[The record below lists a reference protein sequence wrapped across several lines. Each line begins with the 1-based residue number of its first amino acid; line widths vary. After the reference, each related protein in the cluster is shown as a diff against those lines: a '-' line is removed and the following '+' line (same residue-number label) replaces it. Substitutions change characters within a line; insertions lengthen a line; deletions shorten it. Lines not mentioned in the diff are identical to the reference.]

1 MKRKY
6 DFRCRTCGATHEQL
20 ADRDPGPMY
29 VCACH
34 QLTRYWRSRPE
45 TPFVQRDLT
54 GIRFGPS
61 DAELA
66 DTGRPNT
73 RVRHDLESM
82 QLADDP
88 PELDERGKEQLR
100 LL

>member
-29 VCACH
+29 VCACP

-66 DTGRPNT
+66 DTGR
-73 RVRHDLESM
+73 
-82 QLADDP
+82 
-88 PELDERGKEQLR
+88 GKEQLR